1 MLLTAKEVAAEW
13 QIPLSR
19 VYELTRL
26 GLIPHLKLGARQLRF
41 DPDSLREWKARGG
54 NVHGQS
60 DSRQPERN
68 GPTTV

>member
-19 VYELTRL
+19 VYELTRR

-41 DPDSLREWKARGG
+41 DPESLREWKARGG
-54 NVHGQS
+54 NIEDENKSTQLTCL
-60 DSRQPERN
+60 EK
-68 GPTTV
+68 

>member
-19 VYELTRL
+19 VYELTRQ

-41 DPDSLREWKARGG
+41 DPESLRDWKAGGG
-54 NVHGQS
+54 NVDRQT
-60 DSRQPERN
+60 DSSQAEKN
-68 GPTTV
+68 G

>member
-41 DPDSLREWKARGG
+41 DPESLKDWKARGG
-54 NVHGQS
+54 NI
-60 DSRQPERN
+60 DLLK
-68 GPTTV
+68 

>member
-19 VYELTRL
+19 VYELTRC
-26 GLIPHLKLGARQLRF
+26 GLIPHLKIGARQLRF

-54 NVHGQS
+54 NV
-60 DSRQPERN
+60 ERAN
-68 GPTTV
+68 ESSQTEEE

>member
-19 VYELTRL
+19 VYELTRR

-41 DPDSLREWKARGG
+41 DPDSLREWKSRGG
-54 NVHGQS
+54 NIDRENES
-60 DSRQPERN
+60 SELKSPEK
-68 GPTTV
+68 

>member
-19 VYELTRL
+19 VYELTRK

-41 DPDSLREWKARGG
+41 DPDLLRDWKAQGG
-54 NVHGQS
+54 NI
-60 DSRQPERN
+60 DRQTESS
-68 GPTTV
+68 PTEKMRK